1 MIYRKIC
8 NEITY
13 VIFSSLVNIFVI
25 LTLAT
30 AQLEAKQCKGNQ
42 LWVIW
47 LNIWEH
53 LKVYIQIQIFGVRN
67 THKALV
73 TSGPYCYM
81 YMYHVLCRN
90 IRFSSSPYPSICLA
104 SSAWSV
110 NLLDDV
116 KSQSLNLKISQKCW

>member
-8 NEITY
+8 YEITY

-90 IRFSSSPYPSICLA
+90 IRFSSSPYPSICCA
-104 SSAWSV
+104 SFAWSI

>member
-8 NEITY
+8 YEITY

-42 LWVIW
+42 LWVIC

-90 IRFSSSPYPSICLA
+90 IRFSSSPYPSICWA